1 MLPCDFNL
9 SIGETKGYNS
19 KILVSKRSM
28 KIDLNRDISKDK
40 LPEHGKVEGVTHD
53 APMKRTDQPVKVDH
67 LVIHYDNLKMIA
79 EKHNNEEIAIT
90 FSIVGAG
97 LIAYHF

>member
-1 MLPCDFNL
+1 M
-9 SIGETKGYNS
+9 
-19 KILVSKRSM
+19 
-28 KIDLNRDISKDK
+28 
-40 LPEHGKVEGVTHD
+40 THD
-53 APMKRTDQPVKVDH
+53 APRKRTDQPVKVDH
-67 LVIHYDNLKMIA
+67 LVIQHDNLKMIA

>member
-1 MLPCDFNL
+1 
-9 SIGETKGYNS
+9 
-19 KILVSKRSM
+19 M
-28 KIDLNRDISKDK
+28 KIDLNRDINKDK

-67 LVIHYDNLKMIA
+67 LGIQYDNLKMIA